1 VGGNYKLGDG
11 PLPWLTIVAPRKE
24 GYSWDSWEHK
34 PGGVLVGRVFLP
46 WGGFFG
52 VAAGLWILLGILGG
66 LLQSAVLLTLFVLTL
81 VVALATLVVVALVA
95 LFKSW
100 AALSRDVY
108 ENEKGGRR

>member
-1 VGGNYKLGDG
+1 VGGSYKIGDG
-11 PLPWLTIVAPRKE
+11 PLPWLTIVKKRR
-24 GYSWDSWEHK
+24 GNYSWESK

-52 VAAGLWILLGILGG
+52 VAAGLWILMGVVGG
-66 LLQSAVLLTLFVLTL
+66 LLQSGWMLSLFILTL
-81 VVALATLVVVALVA
+81 VVALATLVVVALAA